1 MVLFELSV
9 ISLSIIFLLILKK
22 LDKDIL
28 RKFGIVFIAVLL
40 FEYFT
45 QALWLNVNLE
55 RWAYLYLDV
64 SWIITLG
71 WATIIVV
78 SMAIINLY
86 FPRYSERSRFLLYLI
101 IITIIGLVAEAVVVN
116 LGIRQYSSAVKDV
129 LIGYNILGGVPIEVL
144 YYIPVFM
151 ALVLSFSRYWEISFG
166 EPDKSTST
174 KKEGSRVNKL
184 AKKKTAK
191 RRTKK

>member
-86 FPRYSERSRFLLYLI
+86 FPRYSERSRFLL
-101 IITIIGLVAEAVVVN
+101 
-116 LGIRQYSSAVKDV
+116 
-129 LIGYNILGGVPIEVL
+129 
-144 YYIPVFM
+144 
-151 ALVLSFSRYWEISFG
+151 
-166 EPDKSTST
+166 
-174 KKEGSRVNKL
+174 
-184 AKKKTAK
+184 
-191 RRTKK
+191 